1 MTEFI
6 GVTNVSA
13 LLFASV
19 LDCLNSDSIAIWL
32 TDDAVLPQDVV
43 SDVFQLRHNS
53 NSRVRAP
60 FNEIRLAFHRLTS
73 FSLLSSHQRNRSTAA
88 CDDLRGC
95 VLTAMVAFAL
105 LLSLHVKRRS

>member
-6 GVTNVSA
+6 GVSNVSA

-19 LDCLNSDSIAIWL
+19 LDCLNNDSIEIWL

-73 FSLLSSHQRNRSTAA
+73 FSLLSRTNETGQPRPAMIFVSVPSPLWLHS
-88 CDDLRGC
+88 GC
-95 VLTAMVAFAL
+95 SSVCM
-105 LLSLHVKRRS
+105 